1 MAAGGQTKTIQM
13 LQMALRQEGV
23 IISIATSEFYSV
35 DKDKMVKRYFVKKQI
50 QDPDNKFKSTMEE
63 LFSSCSMIEVTLF
76 LRDLLYKQRGQEVP
90 TDNPIWEERKKK
102 YFGDGD

>member
-1 MAAGGQTKTIQM
+1 MAAGGQTRTIQK
-13 LQMALRQEGV
+13 LQMALKCEGE

-35 DKDKMVKRYFVKKQI
+35 DKDKMVKRYFVKRQI

-76 LRDLLYKQRGQEVP
+76 LRDLYYEKKGWEIP
-90 TDNPIWEERKKK
+90 TDNPVWEERKKK
-102 YFGDGD
+102 YFGDGE